1 MSPSCG
7 RKITSKFSASGL
19 YLTRR
24 SIHPRGSILSDRIPL
39 LMIFSQSAGLRILF
53 APTSLSSPSPIYLSI
68 YLSTPSTDSIYL
80 FIYYLSPFVPPISKQ
95 IPFASG
101 IIRPVLLAYPEN
113 KDTIER
119 YRPPI
124 CSDRKSASRAALINV
139 NLALSEI
146 ARSTSARFMM
156 KTLSIIAFTY
166 NVPRQ
171 FNNFYTVILLLRDY
185 TL

>member
-1 MSPSCG
+1 MDVSPANCG

-19 YLTRR
+19 YLTPR
-24 SIHPRGSILSDRIPL
+24 SIHPRGAILSDRIPL
-39 LMIFSQSAGLRILF
+39 LMIFSQSTGLRILF
-53 APTSLSSPSPIYLSI
+53 APTSLRSPSLLSI
-68 YLSTPSTDSIYL
+68 YLSTPSTDLSIYL
-80 FIYYLSPFVPPISKQ
+80 SLSRFVPPISKQ
-95 IPFASG
+95 IPFASR
-101 IIRPVLLAYPEN
+101 IIRPVLLACPEN

-124 CSDRKSASRAALINV
+124 CSVRKSASRAALINV

-171 FNNFYTVILLLRDY
+171 FNNFYTMILLLSDY